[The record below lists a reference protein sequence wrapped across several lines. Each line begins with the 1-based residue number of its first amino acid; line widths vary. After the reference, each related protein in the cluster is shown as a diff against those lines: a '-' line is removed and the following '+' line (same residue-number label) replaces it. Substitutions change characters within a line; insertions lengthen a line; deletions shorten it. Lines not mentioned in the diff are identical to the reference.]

1 VANDAK
7 MVCTKLEIELGS
19 TELPLTDRSH
29 AIVIAKH
36 SHFRIGIAGV
46 RPFVYQSSHLLLA
59 GVQPIVFGCGL
70 QNRKYEYSLPLW
82 QA

>member
-1 VANDAK
+1 MANDAK
-7 MVCTKLEIELGS
+7 MVCTKLEIELGF

-46 RPFVYQSSHLLLA
+46 TSFCISKFASASRGRTAHRVRVRA
-59 GVQPIVFGCGL
+59 A
-70 QNRKYEYSLPLW
+70 K
-82 QA
+82 